1 MWTLARWRG
10 SSVWVVPVSDPTEAA
25 SGLMG
30 TIWRLRTDRGEF
42 AVKEV
47 WHALDEREAS
57 ASDEFTRRMIDRGV
71 PAPRPLQ
78 TIHGTAL
85 AQIGAATVR
94 ASEWVDLREVDPDR
108 ELDAVGRLLALLH
121 REPIRITG
129 QVDPW
134 YTDPVDPQDWHATA
148 HALEE
153 AQAPFA
159 REFAA
164 SVPHFLGLQSLFRA
178 PHGEQ
183 FCHRDLWPDNLK
195 ATARGLCVID
205 WDNAGPAEA
214 TQELAMVIV
223 GFWQGDPDRVR
234 LLFDAYRD
242 AGGPGRI
249 VEPSD
254 FTMVLA
260 QFGHFAA
267 AAARSWMEPTHPERK
282 DRYEAWFREG
292 WDQPF
297 GMTEISEI
305 LQSLN

>member
-1 MWTLARWRG
+1 MDAGQVAREFGLGR
-10 SSVWVVPVSDPTEAA
+10 PVSDPTEAA

-30 TIWRLRTDRGEF
+30 TVWRLRTDRGEF

-47 WHALDEREAS
+47 WHSLEEREAS

-85 AQIGAATVR
+85 AQMGSATVR

-134 YTDPVDPQDWHATA
+134 YTDPVDPEDWHATA
-148 HALEE
+148 HALEV

-178 PHGEQ
+178 PRGEQ
-183 FCHRDLWPDNLK
+183 LCHRDLWPDNLK

-223 GFWQGDPDRVR
+223 AFWQGDPDRVR

-267 AAARSWMEPTHPERK
+267 EAARRWMEPTHPERK

-292 WDQPF
+292 WDEPF
-297 GMTEISEI
+297 GMTEIAEI
-305 LQSLN
+305 LQTLN